1 MEGERGGGGEMAGRQ
16 AQGPVSH
23 HRAVLLRLIVLNDV
37 KDNHEPFGMSQNI
50 IVSQKHEANSH
61 SSMSTLEDVY

>member
-1 MEGERGGGGEMAGRQ
+1 MEGGGEMAGRQ

-23 HRAVLLRLIVLNDV
+23 HRAVLFIVFNDV
-37 KDNHEPFGMSQNI
+37 KDNHEPFGTSSNI

-61 SSMSTLEDVY
+61 SSMYTLEDVY